1 MLHDHS
7 CCSGNVFCFYA
18 VLNGTV
24 SECESWDLGSG
35 VAEDSRVLGCDTALL
50 GEWFQTFIDPEVDGI
65 KILETSGNTCSLCE
79 QDIPEDFESSVLVS
93 IFSLHTLWSH
103 TFPTTDSWSQAVNTT
118 KSEPFS
124 FSLNCVLPIPSTV
137 YTRERYC
144 DLLTT
149 CVW

>member
-65 KILETSGNTCSLCE
+65 KILETSGNT
-79 QDIPEDFESSVLVS
+79 
-93 IFSLHTLWSH
+93 
-103 TFPTTDSWSQAVNTT
+103 
-118 KSEPFS
+118 
-124 FSLNCVLPIPSTV
+124 
-137 YTRERYC
+137 
-144 DLLTT
+144 
-149 CVW
+149 